1 MREESDPF
9 PVLSDFSFTKV
20 NERLLGR
27 NGFVSNGIQIP
38 VNVDLK
44 PKALQSLCNI
54 WISQCS
60 NISNH
65 FARLKRV

>member
-44 PKALQSLCNI
+44 P
-54 WISQCS
+54 
-60 NISNH
+60 
-65 FARLKRV
+65 